1 MSPTTSESSPS
12 GLTVLAVDDEL
23 PALGELEYLLR
34 AQPEV
39 GTVHTARDATTAL
52 RLLRAHAV
60 DAVFLDINMPGLDG
74 LELAGILAEFA
85 SRPAVV
91 FVTAHDDRAV
101 AAFDLGA
108 VDYLLKPLREERL
121 AESLRR
127 ILAGRAPAP
136 EAAPTQARSAGPRD
150 ADEVIPVELGG
161 VTTLVPRSSVG
172 WVEADG
178 DYARLHTSNG
188 SHLVRIPLSTL
199 EERWADAGFLRVH
212 RSLPRVDGTGH
223 RDQVDG
229 NGGRRHA
236 ARQRRIPRRR
246 TPRQPPPRPRAQ
258 GPSRP
263 RPAPVAGD
271 AVTAPRPERER
282 VVLAK
287 RRGARV
293 VRTRVEVAEQTEVG
307 EALIRGLM
315 RAQLALAVRVA
326 VVAVLLLGS
335 IPLIAFAFPAFADAV
350 VLGVRLPWLMLGV
363 AAYPVLFGLGR
374 VYVRQAERN
383 EADFVDLVED

>member
-212 RSLPRVDGTGH
+212 RGYLVSMALVTGIKSTGTGVGVTL
-223 RDQVDG
+223 RA
-229 NGGRRHA
+229 NGESPAIELPVSRRHA
-236 ARQRRIPRRR
+236 RELKDRLVRA
-246 TPRQPPPRPRAQ
+246 PRQ
-258 GPSRP
+258 
-263 RPAPVAGD
+263 
-271 AVTAPRPERER
+271 
-282 VVLAK
+282 L
-287 RRGARV
+287 RG
-293 VRTRVEVAEQTEVG
+293 TR
-307 EALIRGLM
+307 
-315 RAQLALAVRVA
+315 
-326 VVAVLLLGS
+326 
-335 IPLIAFAFPAFADAV
+335 
-350 VLGVRLPWLMLGV
+350 
-363 AAYPVLFGLGR
+363 
-374 VYVRQAERN
+374 
-383 EADFVDLVED
+383 